1 MDFGSAMSQIAVEG
15 GRAQIAGVEQAQR
28 VANVEDTRAQTQL
41 RQMQALAMKQEMT
54 DKADAAT
61 DLKAGMSTVQGGI
74 KTQEDIIKGATATM
88 NIAAQKGRYS
98 EVKAMEDL
106 IKGAQTEIKATTDA
120 VAADRQA
127 KAEDAGRTALS
138 YQENPTPA
146 AAAEVVRKA
155 IAAGVPVE
163 EIPPS
168 TDKKSFD
175 RWVDSLPGKARSVEK
190 ATEYKQAKD
199 KAEADRIEKARE
211 ADQREK
217 NHLLQIQAT
226 AAAQANA
233 DATRRLAIAT
243 VAASK
248 AAADEARAERQAA
261 RDAEKAKGLQLTAKQ
276 KDTSDAV
283 AGMAHEGYR
292 TLHGFN
298 QMLAGTTAGAFQDL
312 NAHTIVDSLM
322 KVGGN
327 VITPQDQQMF
337 QTNAAG
343 FGRAVL
349 SAETAGIGRSPTAA
363 QIIDMQRAVVPQE
376 GDDYYTAAY
385 KIATG
390 NAIIL
395 NRLETRHTNPDPKV
409 EARLVADEEY
419 MRSLATPE
427 MIYNA
432 AQKDPKGK
440 RSLDKRIKT
449 TENLLADI
457 KGGGFRNK
465 MVPDAA
471 AKGGLPEGFKED

>member
-1 MDFGSAMSQIAVEG
+1 MDFGSMLSDLAVNAG
-15 GRAQIAGVEQAQR
+15 QTQIAGVEQQQR
-28 VANVEDTRAQTQL
+28 VANLADTKAQTQM
-41 RQMQALAMKQEMT
+41 RQMQALSMKQEMD
-54 DKADAAT
+54 DKIGAAA
-61 DLKAGMSTVQGGI
+61 DLKAGMGTVQGGI

-88 NIAAQKGRYS
+88 NLAAQKGRFT
-98 EVKAMEDL
+98 EVKAMEEL
-106 IKGAQTEIKATTDA
+106 IKGAQGEIKATTDA
-120 VAADRQA
+120 AIAEKQA
-127 KAEDAGRTALS
+127 KAETAGRSALT
-138 YQENPTPA
+138 YQDNPTPA
-146 AAAEVVRKA
+146 AAAQVVRDA

-168 TDKKSFD
+168 TDQKAFSRF
-175 RWVDSLPGKARSVEK
+175 VDSLPGKARSVEK
-190 ATEYKQAKD
+190 ATEFKQAKE
-199 KAEADRIEKARE
+199 KAEADRIERARE
-211 ADQREK
+211 ADLRE
-217 NHLLQIQAT
+217 AT
-226 AAAQANA
+226 RLEGIRSAAEGREQNNQTRKLIASLALAERAREA
-233 DATRRLAIAT
+233 DARQER
-243 VAASK
+243 
-248 AAADEARAERQAA
+248 ADARA
-261 RDAEKAKGLQLTAKQ
+261 AEKAKGLQLTAKQ

-312 NAHTIVDSLM
+312 NAHTITDSLM

-327 VITPQDQQMF
+327 IITPQDQQMF

-419 MRSLATPE
+419 IRSLATPE

-471 AKGGLPEGFKED
+471 AKGALPDGFKED